1 MRLAPSDPRL
11 YFCAPRPIDRTQG
24 DVRMERFP
32 PAVTKLLTGQIGP
45 LANLRSSTGCS
56 VRVITD
62 SPWVILHLNRL
73 RHHQP
78 IPQGVALEVKQRD
91 GSWLTVDS
99 SDLRELDGAVPVRL
113 PTGLRAGELRECVL
127 WMPLLSTAVITGVSL
142 ADDAQVESVPEE
154 TPAWLAIGDSLTQGF
169 STQSPVTTWVHR
181 LMRHWNLP
189 AWNLGVGGILIEP
202 EAFRWAL
209 EAQRWP
215 LVTIALGSNNGW
227 RESTVS
233 SAADNAALLV
243 DIALANADQVVW
255 CLPPWKPM
263 EDGKGPTEFMGIPL
277 DRDTGSRIARVRE
290 ALRARLAQYPS
301 VVVLED
307 LMPHDH
313 RWYPDGLHPFA
324 WGFARFAEGL
334 AARFQPATATVR
346 CA

>member
-1 MRLAPSDPRL
+1 MRLSPSDPRL
-11 YFCAPRPIDRTQG
+11 CFNAPQAVDRSRG
-24 DVRMERFP
+24 EVRLERFP
-32 PAVTKLLTGQIGP
+32 PAVTKLLMGQIGP
-45 LANLRSSTGCS
+45 LANLRSSCGCS
-56 VRVITD
+56 IRLLTD
-62 SPWVILHLNRL
+62 SPWIILHLDRL

-78 IPQGVALEVKQRD
+78 IPQGVALEIKQPD
-91 GSWLTVDS
+91 GTWLTVDS
-99 SDLRELDGAVPVRL
+99 SDLREHEGVVDVRL
-113 PTGLRAGELRECVL
+113 PTGLCAGELSECVV
-127 WMPLLSTAVITGVSL
+127 WMPLLSTAVITGVSV
-142 ADDAQVESVPEE
+142 ADDAHIESSPEE
-154 TPAWLAIGDSLTQGF
+154 TPSWLAIGDSLTQGF
-169 STQSPVTTWVHR
+169 STQSPLSSWVHR
-181 LMRHWNLP
+181 LMRQWKLP

-227 RESTVS
+227 RESTVDC
-233 SAADNAALLV
+233 AADNAALLV
-243 DIALANADQVVW
+243 DLALANADQVVW

-290 ALRARLAQYPS
+290 ALRVRLATYPS
-301 VVVLED
+301 VVVIDD

-334 AARFQPATATVR
+334 AARFHPTAASVR
-346 CA
+346 